1 MYKAIFMNVKY
12 IKEILSLLSA
22 DSYITA
28 EALSK
33 QLNVSEKTIRTK
45 VRELNYELEKL
56 NIKIESKPRYGY
68 RLICDNYDDFKSID
82 FVSNI
87 NNDTDYRVKIIFKYL
102 IESESEYVKADDIC
116 DSLDISKTTLTNVL
130 KIMEYNLK
138 YHNLKLERRPN
149 YGIKLVGDEFD
160 IRNFII
166 CSYFHNFL
174 YDNNMSENLI
184 EIIINFLNKHEIRF
198 SEINLDNFIQYIN
211 VSINRIKNNKFIYD
225 YDKDIIKDIEEEII
239 LSKELVK
246 QIEDES
252 DIKFNDTEIIF
263 IAIHIASKNLFSVNK
278 DYNSVI
284 QDKFDYIVN
293 KMLDMVYKNLQ
304 VDLRNNINL
313 ILLLN
318 QHMIPLDIRIKYNIF
333 QKNPML
339 ADIKNNYSFSFL
351 LASESDAVLKEHYD
365 KDISEDEIG
374 YLALLFQIGLEEIGE
389 NINKINI
396 LIVCGSGKTTSNL
409 LVTKYRKEFNDYIEN
424 IYAADLAGLKDFDF
438 SKIDYVFSTVPV
450 NFRLPVPIVYI
461 SNFLKNDDIINVKN
475 TFESLNKNIILDYY
489 KEEMF
494 SSSITG
500 STKEEIIKNICT
512 EIKKH
517 KNIPDNFYELVIK
530 REQLAETDIGNLVA
544 IPHPIEVVTNETFVY
559 AAVLNKPILWSK
571 NNVQVVFLVSISNKS
586 DDDLKS
592 FYKYTT
598 NFLLNE
604 NSVKKLIDN
613 KTFDNLIYLLK
624 NTSD

>member
-1 MYKAIFMNVKY
+1 MNVKY
-12 IKEILSLLSA
+12 IKEILSSLSA

-45 VRELNYELEKL
+45 VKEINYELQKF

-68 RLICDNYDDFKSID
+68 KLICDNYDSFKSID
-82 FVSNI
+82 LISNI
-87 NNDTDYRVKIIFKYL
+87 NNDMDYRIRIIFKYL
-102 IESESEYVKADDIC
+102 IELDSGYIKSDDIC
-116 DSLDISKTTLTNVL
+116 DSLDISKTTLTNIL

-149 YGIKLVGDEFD
+149 YGIKLIGNEFD

-166 CSYFHNFL
+166 CNYLNDFL
-174 YDNNMSENLI
+174 YENNMNDKLI
-184 EIIINFLNKHEIRF
+184 GIIINFLNKHEIKF
-198 SEINLDNFIQYIN
+198 SEINLENFIQYIN
-211 VSINRIKNNKFIYD
+211 VSINRIKNNKFICD
-225 YDKDIIKDIEEEII
+225 YEKDIIKDIAEEIK
-239 LSKELVK
+239 LSEELIK
-246 QIEDES
+246 QIQNEI
-252 DIKFNDTEIIF
+252 DIEFNDTEVLF
-263 IAIHIASKNLFSVNK
+263 IAIHIASKNLFSINEN
-278 DYNSVI
+278 YNSVI
-284 QDKFDYIVN
+284 QDKFSDIID
-293 KMLDMVYKNLQ
+293 KMLDMVYKNLKI
-304 VDLRNNINL
+304 DLRNNFNL

-339 ADIKNNYSFSFL
+339 NDIKNNYSLSFL
-351 LASESDAVLKEHYD
+351 LASESAAILKDYYN

-374 YLALLFQIGLEEIGE
+374 YLALLFQIGLEETVD

-424 IYAADLAGLKDFDF
+424 IYAADLIGLKDFDF
-438 SKIDYVFSTVPV
+438 SKVDYVFSTVPI
-450 NFRLPVPIVYI
+450 NLKLPIPIVYI
-461 SNFLKNDDIINVKN
+461 SNFLKSDDIINVKN
-475 TFESLNKNIILDYY
+475 TFESLNRNIILDYY

-494 SSSITG
+494 TTDIKG
-500 STKEEIIKNICT
+500 ETKEEIIKNICE
-512 EIKKH
+512 EIKKY
-517 KNIPDNFYELVIK
+517 KSIPDNFYELVMK

-544 IPHPIEVVTNETFVY
+544 IPHPIEVVTKDTFVY
-559 AAVLNKPILWSK
+559 VAVLDKPILWQK
-571 NNVQVVFLVSISNKS
+571 NNVQVVFLISVSNNN
-586 DDDLKS
+586 DDLKN
-592 FYKYTT
+592 FYEYTI

-613 KTFDNLIYLLK
+613 KTFDNLIFLIK
-624 NTSD
+624 SNSE

>member
-1 MYKAIFMNVKY
+1 MNVKY
-12 IKEILSLLSA
+12 IKEILSSLSA

-45 VRELNYELEKL
+45 VKEINYELQKF

-68 RLICDNYDDFKSID
+68 KLICDNYDSFKSID
-82 FVSNI
+82 LISNI
-87 NNDTDYRVKIIFKYL
+87 NNDMDYRIRIIFKYL
-102 IESESEYVKADDIC
+102 IELDSGYIKSDDIC
-116 DSLDISKTTLTNVL
+116 DSLDISKTTLTNIL

-149 YGIKLVGDEFD
+149 YGIKLIGNEFD

-166 CSYFHNFL
+166 CNYLNDFL
-174 YDNNMSENLI
+174 YENNMNDKLI
-184 EIIINFLNKHEIRF
+184 GIIINFLNKHEIKF
-198 SEINLDNFIQYIN
+198 SEINLENFIQYIN
-211 VSINRIKNNKFIYD
+211 VSINRIKNNKFICNSEN
-225 YDKDIIKDIEEEII
+225 DIIKDIAEEIK
-239 LSKELVK
+239 LSEELIK
-246 QIEDES
+246 QIQNEI
-252 DIKFNDTEIIF
+252 DIEFNDTEVLF
-263 IAIHIASKNLFSVNK
+263 IAIHIASKNLFSINEN
-278 DYNSVI
+278 YNSVI
-284 QDKFDYIVN
+284 QDKFSDIID
-293 KMLDMVYKNLQ
+293 KMLDMVYKNLKI
-304 VDLRNNINL
+304 DLRNNFNL

-339 ADIKNNYSFSFL
+339 NDIKNNYSLSFL
-351 LASESDAVLKEHYD
+351 LASESAAILKDYYN

-374 YLALLFQIGLEEIGE
+374 YLALLFQIGLEETVD

-424 IYAADLAGLKDFDF
+424 IYAADLIGLKDFDF
-438 SKIDYVFSTVPV
+438 SKVDYVFSTVPI
-450 NFRLPVPIVYI
+450 NLKLPIPIVYI
-461 SNFLKNDDIINVKN
+461 SNFLKSDDIINVKN
-475 TFESLNKNIILDYY
+475 TFESLNRNIILDYY

-494 SSSITG
+494 TTDIKG
-500 STKEEIIKNICT
+500 DTKEEVIKNICE
-512 EIKKH
+512 EIKKY
-517 KNIPDNFYELVIK
+517 KSIPDNFYELVMK

-544 IPHPIEVVTNETFVY
+544 IPHPIEVVTKDTFVY
-559 AAVLNKPILWSK
+559 VAVLDKPILWQK
-571 NNVQVVFLVSISNKS
+571 NNVQVVFLISVSNNN
-586 DDDLKS
+586 DDLKN
-592 FYKYTT
+592 FYEYTI

-613 KTFDNLIYLLK
+613 KTFDNLIFLIK
-624 NTSD
+624 SNSE